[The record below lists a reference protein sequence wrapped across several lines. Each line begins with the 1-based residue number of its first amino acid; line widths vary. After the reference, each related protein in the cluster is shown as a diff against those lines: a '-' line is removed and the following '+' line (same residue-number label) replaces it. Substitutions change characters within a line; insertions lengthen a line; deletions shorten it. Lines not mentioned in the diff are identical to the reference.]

1 MDVPLDSLNT
11 FCDWTVCGV
20 HGGGGREAACGV
32 CQDIRDSGPDTVNR
46 ENQAQPHGSPRN
58 LVVGGGASVS
68 IGCEAEAL
76 CSLGA
81 AGQDA
86 RILGQKGPALLGGAY
101 HSFESVVPEGVVSDR
116 AGEHTGHQPGESTR
130 TSS

>member
-1 MDVPLDSLNT
+1 MIGLFAEST
-11 FCDWTVCGV
+11 GEG
-20 HGGGGREAACGV
+20 GGGGRLLVGFAKISE
-32 CQDIRDSGPDTVNR
+32 TVALIQSTEKTR
-46 ENQAQPHGSPRN
+46 HSPME
-58 LVVGGGASVS
+58 VPETWWWWGGTSVS